1 MTTGC
6 LASASLRTGW
16 RYVYLC
22 ICICPFCI
30 WNANFVFWQV
40 TCWILYSFLF
50 RFALGHGTPSW
61 RSGTKQEDFEFPKK
75 NQLVT
80 QFSAAIGTDTKF
92 HDLKKGILRTVG
104 FRFETTTVSN
114 LEKQHFLKPAKLQDS
129 ESVCQ
134 AQSVL
139 DETTSTL
146 YCGGFWGSKRSFVS
160 QDLFRT
166 RAQNRFE
173 FPTFETNSG
182 WGRPI
187 QSDESSAWKPKSK
200 IISVVSN

>member
-16 RYVYLC
+16 RYVYL
-22 ICICPFCI
+22 CICPFCI

-75 NQLVT
+75 IQLVT

-92 HDLKKGILRTVG
+92 HDLKKRYSENCRIQIW
-104 FRFETTTVSN
+104 N
-114 LEKQHFLKPAKLQDS
+114 DDS
-129 ESVCQ
+129 FKSGKAAFSKTCQIARLWVRLPGSVCFGWN
-134 AQSVL
+134 
-139 DETTSTL
+139 DFDT

-160 QDLFRT
+160 QDLIRT

>member
-1 MTTGC
+1 M
-6 LASASLRTGW
+6 
-16 RYVYLC
+16 C
-22 ICICPFCI
+22 ICVFVSFAI

-75 NQLVT
+75 IQLVT

-146 YCGGFWGSKRSFVS
+146 IAEDFGVRSGRSFRKIWFEQGLRIASSS
-160 QDLFRT
+160 QLLKQT
-166 RAQNRFE
+166 VVEVAPSNL
-173 FPTFETNSG
+173 TSLWLGN
-182 WGRPI
+182 
-187 QSDESSAWKPKSK
+187 QSQK
-200 IISVVSN
+200 

>member
-16 RYVYLC
+16 RYVYL
-22 ICICPFCI
+22 CICPFCI

-75 NQLVT
+75 IQLVT

-146 YCGGFWGSKRSFVS
+146 IAEDFGVRSGRSFRKIWFEQGLRIASSS
-160 QDLFRT
+160 QLLKQTVVEVAPSNLTSLRLG
-166 RAQNRFE
+166 N
-173 FPTFETNSG
+173 
-182 WGRPI
+182 
-187 QSDESSAWKPKSK
+187 QSQK
-200 IISVVSN
+200 

>member
-75 NQLVT
+75 KFNLWPNFPPQLEQT
-80 QFSAAIGTDTKF
+80 LSSMIS
-92 HDLKKGILRTVG
+92 KKGILRTVG

-146 YCGGFWGSKRSFVS
+146 IAEDFGVRSGRSFCKIWFEQGLRIASSS
-160 QDLFRT
+160 QLLKQTVVEVAPSNLTSLRLG
-166 RAQNRFE
+166 N
-173 FPTFETNSG
+173 
-182 WGRPI
+182 
-187 QSDESSAWKPKSK
+187 QSQK
-200 IISVVSN
+200 

>member
-75 NQLVT
+75 IQLVT

-92 HDLKKGILRTVG
+92 HDLKKRYSENCRIQIWNDDSFKSGKAAFSKTCQIARLWVRLPGSVCFGWNDFDTLLWRILG
-104 FRFETTTVSN
+104 FEAVVRFARSDSN
-114 LEKQHFLKPAKLQDS
+114 KGS
-129 ESVCQ
+129 ESLRVPNFWNKQ
-134 AQSVL
+134 WLRSPHPIWRVFGL
-139 DETTSTL
+139 ETKVKNNF
-146 YCGGFWGSKRSFVS
+146 CC
-160 QDLFRT
+160 
-166 RAQNRFE
+166 E
-173 FPTFETNSG
+173 
-182 WGRPI
+182 
-187 QSDESSAWKPKSK
+187 
-200 IISVVSN
+200 